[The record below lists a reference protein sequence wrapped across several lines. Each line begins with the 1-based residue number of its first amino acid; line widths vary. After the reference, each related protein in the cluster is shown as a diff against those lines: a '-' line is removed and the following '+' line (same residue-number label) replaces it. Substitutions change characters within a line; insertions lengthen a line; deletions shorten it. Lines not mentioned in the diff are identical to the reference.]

1 MSGCDSIDRRY
12 RRENDRE
19 VPDLMARKVEA

>member
-12 RRENDRE
+12 RRENDRD
-19 VPDLMARKVEA
+19 VPDLMTRKVEA